1 MNGTRDVTNMR
12 ARAASARAR
21 RARNNP
27 PAFTTIIF
35 QPGTAVICTS
45 VTTPVRRTFS
55 RARGVFIFVR
65 NFSRGIFLRESLSK
79 VAAGLDSRLD
89 TKWPISVM
97 LSMDTWTVSHSD
109 F

>member
-1 MNGTRDVTNMR
+1 VSRFKIV
-12 ARAASARAR
+12 
-21 RARNNP
+21 
-27 PAFTTIIF
+27 
-35 QPGTAVICTS
+35 
-45 VTTPVRRTFS
+45 VRL

-79 VAAGLDSRLD
+79 VAAAAARLD

>member
-1 MNGTRDVTNMR
+1 V
-12 ARAASARAR
+12 AAKLINYFSAWYSC
-21 RARNNP
+21 NLYD
-27 PAFTTIIF
+27 
-35 QPGTAVICTS
+35 TS

-79 VAAGLDSRLD
+79 VAAAAARLV
-89 TKWPISVM
+89 TKWQISVIRVM